1 MATWTSQETKQR
13 KKQSGKIQNKKTV
26 AVKDDVKTESRDW
39 EIPRKLLHMS
49 NGLICFLL
57 YELRVPVSQVVYG
70 LILYLC
76 IAFGADIIRFLFP
89 SFNRLYI
96 KVVGFL
102 MRKEEETQ
110 VNGVV
115 YFLVGGIIALY
126 FFPRDIAL
134 VSIIIL
140 SWCDPAASIFGRLW
154 GRYTYRFSNGKSVAG
169 FCGSWLV
176 GSMVTYFF
184 WGYCVHK
191 NEDFSW
197 QTGAAIPLW
206 ALSIIGGSL
215 GAVTEL
221 VDIQGIDDNF
231 RIPVLVSLGFWI
243 VLVVFG
249 LGMAPVTL

>member
-1 MATWTSQETKQR
+1 MATWVPQETRQR
-13 KKQSGKIQNKKTV
+13 KKRDEKQRQKANGFAKETLKGKNK
-26 AVKDDVKTESRDW
+26 DW
-39 EIPRKLLHMS
+39 EIPRKLLHCS
-49 NGLICFLL
+49 NGLICFYL
-57 YELRVPVSQVVYG
+57 YEQRVPVSQVVYG

-89 SFNRLYI
+89 SFNQLYI

-169 FCGSWLV
+169 CCGSWLV
-176 GSMVTYFF
+176 GSLITYYF

-197 QTGAAIPLW
+197 QTDAAIPLW
-206 ALSIIGGSL
+206 ALSILGGTL

-221 VDIQGIDDNF
+221 VDIRGIDDNF

-243 VLVVFG
+243 ILVVFG
-249 LGMAPVTL
+249 LGSPAAL